1 VEGCPICDKHRGEG
15 FLVGEV
21 LYEDESVFISHAP
34 PGVVSGY
41 LGYLFVDAKRHVR
54 GLAELE
60 EEEACA
66 LALVVSRL
74 ARALEQE
81 AGAEHV
87 YAFVF
92 NHIPH
97 HHVHVVARYPGT
109 PREFW
114 GPRVDEW
121 EDAPRG
127 GETEIAALCNRL
139 RAAF

>member
-1 VEGCPICDKHRGEG
+1 VEECPICEKHQGRG
-15 FLVGEV
+15 FLVGEL
-21 LYEDESVFISHAP
+21 LYEDENVFVNHAP
-34 PGVVSGY
+34 PGVVDGY
-41 LGYLFVDAKRHVR
+41 LGYMFVDARRHVR
-54 GLAELE
+54 GLAELS
-60 EEEACA
+60 EEEATAVA
-66 LALVVSRL
+66 LMISRL
-74 ARALEQE
+74 ARALEHE
-81 AGAEHV
+81 GAEHV

-127 GETEIAALCNRL
+127 GEAEIALLCERL
-139 RAAF
+139 RAAL